1 MFYDDLKLVTANSK
15 RTWAHYK
22 SGGWTEKVA
31 DSKKALFYIISLDG
45 SFIVSMVIR
54 EKEHDQF
61 MNSKDMGEYLN
72 C

>member
-31 DSKKALFYIISLDG
+31 DSRNISLDG